1 MSNTIRIK
9 KRASGGGNTGG
20 APSSLAPSE
29 LAFNEVDLKL
39 YYGFGDNGNTP
50 PSASSII
57 TVGGTGAFF
66 DKATTRSANAILAG
80 PTTGSAAAP
89 TFRSLV
95 AADIPSIAHTKI
107 SDFDTGVQAN
117 RVDQLASATNPVTGV
132 TPTADAH
139 FATKGY
145 VDGVAQGLDIK
156 EAARVATTANITLS
170 GTQTIDGVSVVA
182 DNRVLVKNQSTA
194 SQNGLYLCKAS
205 TWVRTDDLAT
215 GADAS
220 SVFVFISEGSTQAD
234 QGFVCSTDKGS
245 AVVGTNNLTF
255 TQFSGS
261 GSITAGDGLD
271 KSGNEFSVDLKANGG
286 IVIESTEMA
295 VDLSAS
301 SITGTL
307 AVSDGG
313 TGATSAS
320 AARTALGLA
329 IGSNVQAFDAQL
341 SDIAGLT
348 PSDGNFIVG
357 DGSNFVLE
365 SGSTARAS
373 LGLAIGTNVQAYDAD
388 LDNLSSM
395 QSGAS
400 SALAAI
406 TSTELQILD
415 GATVTTAELNLL
427 DGVTATTSELNI
439 LDGVTATAS
448 ELNILD
454 GVTATATELNKLDGV
469 TATTTELNYTDGVT
483 SNIQTQLDAKQASNS
498 KLTELATMGANTAS
512 ALADL
517 TQAEVQILDG
527 ASVTTSELNILDGV
541 TATASEINL
550 LDGVT
555 ATTAEL
561 NYTDGVSSNI
571 QTQLDNKQ
579 ALDADLTAL
588 SGCQSGAAAALALLT
603 STEVEILDGAT
614 LTTTELNYVDGVTSA
629 IQTQLNNKQASDA
642 QLTELATM
650 ASGTASA
657 LADLTG
663 TEVGILDGAT
673 VTTTELNIMDG
684 NTSATSTT
692 LATADRMVMNDNGT
706 MKQVALSDLV
716 TFLEDGEDTS
726 GFEVNGGTF

>member
-9 KRASGGGNTGG
+9 KRAASGSAG
-20 APSSLAPSE
+20 APSSLHPSE
-29 LAFNEVDLKL
+29 LAYNENDNKL
-39 YYGFGDNGNTP
+39 YYGFGDNGSTP

-57 TVGGTGAFF
+57 VIGGAGGFF
-66 DKATTRSANAILAG
+66 NKTDSRTANTILAA
-80 PTTGSAAAP
+80 PNGSNGAP

-117 RVDQLASATNPVTGV
+117 RVDQLASATNPVSGV

-139 FATKGY
+139 FTTKGY

-205 TWVRTDDLAT
+205 TWERTSDLAT

-234 QGFVCSTDKGS
+234 QGFVCTTDKGS
-245 AVVGTNNLTF
+245 AVVGTNNLAF
-255 TQFSGS
+255 TQFSG
-261 GSITAGDGLD
+261 GGNLTAGDGLD
-271 KSGNEFSVDLKANGG
+271 KSGNEFSVDLKSNGG
-286 IVIESTEMA
+286 LVIESTELA
-295 VDLSAS
+295 LKLDAS

-307 AVSDGG
+307 AIGDGG
-313 TGATSAS
+313 TGSTSAS
-320 AARTALGLA
+320 GARSNLGLV
-329 IGSNVQAFDAQL
+329 IGTNIQAFDQQL

-373 LGLAIGTNVQAYDAD
+373 LGVSIGSQVQAYDAD
-388 LDNLSSM
+388 LDNLSGM

-406 TSTELQILD
+406 TSTEIQILD
-415 GATVTTAELNLL
+415 GATVSTAELNIL
-427 DGVTATTSELNI
+427 DGVTATASELNI

-454 GVTATATELNKLDGV
+454 GVTATATELN
-469 TATTTELNYTDGVT
+469 
-483 SNIQTQLDAKQASNS
+483 
-498 KLTELATMGANTAS
+498 
-512 ALADL
+512 
-517 TQAEVQILDG
+517 
-527 ASVTTSELNILDGV
+527 
-541 TATASEINL
+541 
-550 LDGVT
+550 
-555 ATTAEL
+555 
-561 NYTDGVSSNI
+561 
-571 QTQLDNKQ
+571 
-579 ALDADLTAL
+579 
-588 SGCQSGAAAALALLT
+588 
-603 STEVEILDGAT
+603 
-614 LTTTELNYVDGVTSA
+614 
-629 IQTQLNNKQASDA
+629 
-642 QLTELATM
+642 
-650 ASGTASA
+650 
-657 LADLTG
+657 
-663 TEVGILDGAT
+663 
-673 VTTTELNIMDG
+673 IMDG
-684 NTSATSTT
+684 NTSASSTT
-692 LATADRMVMNDNGT
+692 LATGDRMVMNDAGT

-716 TFLEDGEDTS
+716 TFLEDGSTS
-726 GFEVNGGTF
+726 GFDVEGGTF